1 MALTRDEVKARTIK
15 LIHDYVPQLE
25 NAELDD
31 DSVVNKDMGVDSMN
45 FILVICKL
53 EGEFN
58 VKIPQEEWDTYRTLG
73 DLIDAVMKYSKN

>member
-1 MALTRDEVKARTIK
+1 MALTRDEAKSRTIK

-25 NAELDD
+25 NAQLDD

-58 VKIPQEEWDTYRTLG
+58 VKIPQEEWDTFRTLG
-73 DLIDAVMKYSKN
+73 DLIDAVMKYSKD

>member
-1 MALTRDEVKARTIK
+1 MALTRDEVKQRTIK

-25 NAELDD
+25 NAVLDD

-58 VKIPQEEWDTYRTLG
+58 VKIPQEEWDHYRTLG
-73 DLIDAVMKYSKN
+73 DLVDAVMKYKKD

>member
-1 MALTRDEVKARTIK
+1 MALTRDEVKKRTIK

-25 NAELDD
+25 NAELDEN
-31 DSVVNKDMGVDSMN
+31 SVVNKDMGVDSMN

-73 DLIDAVMKYSKN
+73 DLIDAVMKYSKD

>member
-1 MALTRDEVKARTIK
+1 MALTRDEVKSRTIT

-25 NAELDD
+25 NAQLDD

-73 DLIDAVMKYSKN
+73 DLIDAVMKYSKD